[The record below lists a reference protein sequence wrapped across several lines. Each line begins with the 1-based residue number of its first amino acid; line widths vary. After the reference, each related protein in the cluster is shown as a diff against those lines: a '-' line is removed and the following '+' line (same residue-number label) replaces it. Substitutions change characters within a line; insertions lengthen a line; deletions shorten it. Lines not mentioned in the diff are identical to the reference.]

1 MNVILDTSII
11 VEYSI
16 DGIKDF
22 IINDDRVFL
31 TDIILQEMD
40 GHKNSEE
47 AKGYNAREFFRQMGN
62 AKSEKANLSD
72 IVLKDS
78 DYISK
83 YTLSNGLEIYTIVR
97 NRYNSRDINDSK
109 IIEIAK
115 DYNLKLITRDMAQSV
130 RAKAMGVE
138 VEVVTGDSVNVK
150 DRILDILI
158 NYIDTVEKDTDLKK
172 NLLEF
177 YDTCI
182 DLKLRQEVLI
192 DMYNFIKGKNIIAN
206 RYTINTS
213 EYPNEPEN
221 NNFFQNNNIHKDSS
235 SFAENNIN
243 NNIEHSQNDG
253 FLKSTNFAQD
263 TAIHNSDIM
272 NNPVFNNTTGNI
284 YHH

>member
-62 AKSEKANLSD
+62 SKSEKANLSD
-72 IVLKDS
+72 IVLKDN

-138 VEVVTGDSVNVK
+138 VEVVMGDSVITKAK
-150 DRILDILI
+150 D
-158 NYIDTVEKDTDLKK
+158 EKDKSLTDEIMLEKIIAYFEK
-172 NLLEF
+172 NNNKELAKEF
-177 YDTCI
+177 MLFCKACDNIEFTFLRHSLIIKLYCI
-182 DLKLRQEVLI
+182 VSGINNWSNLTDI
-192 DMYNFIKGKNIIAN
+192 GYFDNFKITKRNQTSATNNIITTKN
-206 RYTINTS
+206 YSINKNS
-213 EYPNEPEN
+213 
-221 NNFFQNNNIHKDSS
+221 H
-235 SFAENNIN
+235 
-243 NNIEHSQNDG
+243 
-253 FLKSTNFAQD
+253 QD
-263 TAIHNSDIM
+263 FTHDPIYSNM
-272 NNPVFNNTTGNI
+272 PMNI
-284 YHH
+284 YHQND

>member
-72 IVLKDS
+72 IVLNDN

-138 VEVVTGDSVNVK
+138 VEVVTGDSVITKAK
-150 DRILDILI
+150 D
-158 NYIDTVEKDTDLKK
+158 EKDIALKADQAYEKIKNMNIRLVRDLKDFCRACDKHNGKFDSAK
-172 NLLEF
+172 NEV
-177 YDTCI
+177 I
-182 DLKLRQEVLI
+182 LKTYKI
-192 DMYNFIKGKNIIAN
+192 INFLSKKVEENKRNIYGNYKSNSSSSDYFKESSDYYYSSA
-206 RYTINTS
+206 YS
-213 EYPNEPEN
+213 H
-221 NNFFQNNNIHKDSS
+221 FGGNIH
-235 SFAENNIN
+235 
-243 NNIEHSQNDG
+243 ND
-253 FLKSTNFAQD
+253 D
-263 TAIHNSDIM
+263 
-272 NNPVFNNTTGNI
+272 
-284 YHH
+284 